1 MWVIYDFIPVT
12 LSEEAEDERN
22 IKKDFNVTVYKD
34 VQWIV
39 VALYRVHWRYVV
51 DTGRYFLVP

>member
-1 MWVIYDFIPVT
+1 VT